1 MQTLKNYKNY
11 KDYNYKHLTCI
22 CQPDLIYSLKDIRL
36 IPSYYHFFTILTDEG
51 HFEDS
56 N

>member
-1 MQTLKNYKNY
+1 MQTLKNYKN
-11 KDYNYKHLTCI
+11 YNYKHLTCI
-22 CQPDLIYSLKDIRL
+22 CQPDLIKDIRL